1 LVKKTIIA
9 QVNRSDLIKL
19 ADLGHQEEFEE
30 TTDKIKQ
37 ILFGSNFI

>member
-1 LVKKTIIA
+1 MVKKTIIA

-30 TTDKIKQ
+30 TTDKIKE